1 MDNILWEN
9 TCYDIDDFYAGNLY
23 QELKMCDK
31 CSEVIEKGG
40 YELCR
45 VNMKPD
51 FWIRKITIHRK
62 CFVEKWVELKL
73 SQKQP
78 DMVVYKGGDRE
89 EHYFKHL
96 PTIEIGEELFNLN
109 C

>member
-31 CSEVIEKGG
+31 CCEVIEKGG

-51 FWIRKITIHRK
+51 FWIISLS
-62 CFVEKWVELKL
+62 FDMMNWVSSTLCAWWLPSPSHTWHKTQIPPPLKE
-73 SQKQP
+73 
-78 DMVVYKGGDRE
+78 VG
-89 EHYFKHL
+89 
-96 PTIEIGEELFNLN
+96 T
-109 C
+109 